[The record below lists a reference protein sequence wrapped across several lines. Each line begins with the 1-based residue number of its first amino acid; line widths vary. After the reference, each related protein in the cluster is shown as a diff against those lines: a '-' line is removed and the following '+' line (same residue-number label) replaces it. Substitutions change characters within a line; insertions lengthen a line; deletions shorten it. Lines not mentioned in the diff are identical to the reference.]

1 MRLKFRIAIV
11 CGVLFLAGCSSVPI
25 RLSESYLTTHLYK
38 RIPYR
43 TEGKYRIVD
52 IFYATS
58 RDVKADENT
67 LDYFTPK
74 IGQSTSYGYVEAK
87 IDPRLTI
94 GKMLPA
100 WYKRHSVVGV
110 QKFVPLEKETFLS
123 SLSSVVK
130 KSPHKSVLVLVHGFK
145 DNFEYTAIKAA
156 YSSYLL
162 DINTPIVLFDWPGD
176 QPVSIGGYAKA
187 RKYATQ
193 SGAQLAKV
201 LERIIHEVR
210 PEKIWIESSSLGC
223 QVVCSA
229 FEEMYKDNALSDS
242 EIEIDHV
249 VLSAPDV
256 SDKEFNEAFKKE
268 ITALSKRVTTYVSS
282 NDEALLLTGFLD
294 GEKKLGRETVRKID
308 PKQLAEARDLLYLK
322 SLIPE
327 KVALVDVTHVNKA
340 SYKHGYY
347 LESPEYFDDLYLRIL
362 EEPPHKNRRLY
373 LLKYKGDTDYWVL
386 KGDS

>member
-1 MRLKFRIAIV
+1 MRLRFRIAVI

-38 RIPYR
+38 RIPYK
-43 TEGKYRIVD
+43 TEGKYRVVD

-58 RDVKADENT
+58 RDVKPEENT
-67 LDYFTPK
+67 LDYFAPK
-74 IGQSTSYGYVEAK
+74 IGQNTSYGYVEAK

-130 KSPHKSVLVLVHGFK
+130 DSPHKSVLVLVFGYK
-145 DNFEYTAIKAA
+145 DSFEYTAIKAA
-156 YSSYLL
+156 YYSYLL

-176 QPVSIGGYAKA
+176 QPVSIGGYSKA
-187 RKYATQ
+187 RKYAID
-193 SGAQLAKV
+193 SGAHLAAV
-201 LERIIHEVR
+201 LCGIIREVKPKR
-210 PEKIWIESSSLGC
+210 LWIESSSLGC

-229 FEEMYKDNALSDS
+229 FEQMCKDSTFADSDT
-242 EIEIDHV
+242 EIEHV
-249 VLSAPDV
+249 ILSAPDV
-256 SDKEFNEAFKKE
+256 SDKEFNEEFKKE
-268 ITALSKRVTTYVSS
+268 ITALSKRITTYVSS

-308 PKQLAEARDLLYLK
+308 PEQIAEAKDILYIK
-322 SLIPE
+322 SLIPD